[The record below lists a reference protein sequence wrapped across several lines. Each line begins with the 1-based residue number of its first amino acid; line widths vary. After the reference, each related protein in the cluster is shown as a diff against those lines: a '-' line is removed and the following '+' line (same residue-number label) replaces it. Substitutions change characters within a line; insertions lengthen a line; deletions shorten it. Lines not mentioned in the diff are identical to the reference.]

1 MGAVREGRIFA
12 AACRGVQLREERQP
26 SSPTDH
32 GSQVTSSSLRW
43 YLSPGL
49 QAQVATDT
57 EHRSKTEQAIV
68 RSLQGAFQPRVGIG
82 WDAQRVG
89 KESSLASAVSSKLP
103 RLCASLA

>member
-1 MGAVREGRIFA
+1 MGAITEGGIFA
-12 AACRGVQLREERQP
+12 AACGRVQLREERQP

-32 GSQVTSSSLRW
+32 GSQVTSSLRW

-49 QAQVATDT
+49 QAQVATNT

-68 RSLQGAFQPRVGIG
+68 GSLQGAFQPRDGIG

-89 KESSLASAVSSKLP
+89 TESTLASAVSSKLP